1 MKKNTLK
8 IALAASAM
16 TLFFAGCGDDLLYSQ
31 DGNQFT
37 TVTALNPD
45 DCSDSTEGS
54 MAFVKSKAT
63 MYVCSEGEWIAM
75 NDHEAIQYR
84 CESKELKD
92 KSGIAIIC
100 DGSDTIG
107 VVYNGKDGKDGTNGK
122 NGTNGTNGTNGS
134 AGDDGKD
141 ADMDKIQKDIDAK
154 LSSASAKNK
163 KDIDDAL
170 KNLSSAS
177 AKNQKD
183 VDDAIKGLSS
193 ASAKNEKDINDKL
206 SSASAK
212 NEKDINDKL
221 SSASREIDE
230 KFDDAYSSLSAELED
245 KKCEIVNTERNDET
259 AIITVTIR
267 CGEAE
272 TKMEIPFTPV
282 NENLAKVYKKHVV
295 VRFPVQA
302 NKETKTNDIYEEIWK
317 NLKGGDNAELTV
329 TDLDEKFAPSGK
341 VFMQDLFA
349 SANKS
354 FVTIEET
361 NEKTVEYKVAR
372 LEGDLDI
379 TNLTTP
385 VVKLRVKL
393 NLSNNAFGAFGG
405 FGSNATDVI
414 FNAYADLSDASDT
427 VVVDFLTD
435 YKAARVKNLV
445 DAGSKFAAANKQAN
459 EELAGALYLEN
470 SEEYPSF
477 EHYAPD
483 QIGLAENFNSIVWVM
498 ALIDQKDKTPGFNSV
513 YNAFRNVFAENG
525 NFNTAVNTTYA
536 GKEHSMFFVDYLAL
550 LIDANFFKLNQMQHG
565 DNTAET
571 NVWSGTDAVYYKIL
585 QNGFV
590 EAYKL
595 KVEDAKV
602 FNDPSGYSSKV
613 YKSDVEGGYFRYFE
627 YIENEQVWYPV
638 TLWAVGVATVEKVCD
653 ADAVNST
660 FFYSFEGLDENA
672 VCVCDNGKCYWQDAE
687 NVCLGRNKGDKG
699 SAFFDGKIQEYE
711 CAEVEC
717 NPSASS
723 CVGFE
728 LGPVSPNSSN
738 SVASSSSAAS
748 GMTPEEQANNP
759 ESKLYLGECSATVN
773 EGKEKLFDYKNAEL
787 ATTTSKITFVCDG
800 SKWRQKDYHD
810 EKYGICSKTTMEK
823 GEVKEENGSEHY
835 KCDYLDKQEK
845 YEWIA
850 TDWQDVYNEKACH
863 YGYVNKKM
871 VTGSGYE
878 YVCEENSEYTDNWGN
893 HSHEWRETTVDEYC
907 VGDRVEATVQKL
919 EDEDLGES
927 TFNEKCS
934 YHGSTYA
941 RNNTASGAK
950 KWVYYGNFTNESTRN
965 SALLFLNG
973 YKDNIIYACNDWVN
987 IYCEPDSVE
996 TVQSK
1001 IASNMP
1007 EDEKQKWI
1015 NVLCNYGDYKQ
1026 ASGYA
1031 DGIAF
1036 EVNVTLKSGEN
1047 PKTFVASAKRD
1058 DWHEPTF
1065 EEIYGKCDEDKMKN
1079 QTKVAVYGGEKYKC
1093 NYISG
1098 GPSSGY
1104 YSWVKASD
1112 LDENA
1117 TLGICSRNRRKDAAV
1132 VGDVYYE
1139 CLSNGNAEGIPASS
1153 SSTDWLEINENEYL
1167 NAKFGYCETDRGD
1180 TKNIADIKS
1189 ETLKDGES
1197 HSFKCSIAK
1206 DVVND
1211 YGKWVDASTD
1221 IALNQICNR
1230 DNEGATVTKESV
1242 IYVCV
1247 YKDESSMYQWITSD
1261 EYCETHG
1268 ENLTYGGYHDNPHSS
1283 SSVSHCGES
1292 YACQTETDK
1301 KICHVGTESFVKLD
1315 SVWQS
1320 VAVYCDK
1327 HSTGYACEFVN
1338 HEGNIDES
1346 TVKYYEQTEYY
1357 VNTEQG
1363 YKKAETAEE
1372 YCEAF
1377 SPNHKGLCVFE
1388 FNVYS
1393 YCPGFGE
1400 WILSP
1405 GFCLR

>member
-1 MKKNTLK
+1 MNIKHLSTA
-8 IALAASAM
+8 ALCAA
-16 TLFFAGCGDDLLYSQ
+16 FAICTISCSNEDPASNDIYSIVSKL
-31 DGNQFT
+31 D
-37 TVTALNPD
+37 PD
-45 DCSDSTEGS
+45 NCNDKTEGS
-54 MAFVKSKAT
+54 LNFVKSEAT
-63 MYVCSEGEWIAM
+63 MYACSEGEWVAM

-84 CESKELKD
+84 CTSKELED
-92 KSGIAIIC
+92 KSGFAIIC
-100 DGSDTIG
+100 DGDTIG
-107 VVYNGKDGKDGTNGK
+107 TIKNGINGTDGKDGS
-122 NGTNGTNGTNGS
+122 NGTNGH
-134 AGDDGKD
+134 DGESVDTEAINKS
-141 ADMDKIQKDIDAK
+141 IQEAI
-154 LSSASAKNK
+154 SEASAKSQ
-163 KDIDDAL
+163 KDVDAAIQ
-170 KNLSSAS
+170 NLSSAS
-177 AKNQKD
+177 SKLD
-183 VDDAIKGLSS
+183 
-193 ASAKNEKDINDKL
+193 EDIDNRF
-206 SSASAK
+206 
-212 NEKDINDKL
+212 N
-221 SSASREIDE
+221 
-230 KFDDAYSSLSAELED
+230 DAYSSWNAELEN
-245 KKCEIVNTERNDET
+245 KSCTIVNTERNDET
-259 AIITVTIR
+259 AIITVTIK

-272 TKMEIPFTPV
+272 TEMEIPFTPV

-302 NKETKTNDIYEEIWK
+302 NKETKTDDIYEEIWK

-385 VVKLRVKL
+385 VVKFRVKL
-393 NLSNNAFGAFGG
+393 NLTNNAFGAFGG

-414 FNAYADLSDASDT
+414 YNAYADLSDASDT
-427 VVVDFLTD
+427 VVIDFLTD
-435 YKAARVKNLV
+435 YKAARVKKLV
-445 DAGSKFAAANKQAN
+445 DDGNGFGVANEQANK
-459 EELAGALYLEN
+459 ELAGALYLEN

-498 ALIDQKDKTPGFNSV
+498 ALIDQKDKTPGFNPV

-550 LIDANFFKLNQMQHG
+550 LIDANFFKWNQMQHG
-565 DNTAET
+565 DYTAET

-602 FNDPSGYSSKV
+602 FNGPSGYSSKV
-613 YKSDVEGGYFRYFE
+613 YKSDVKGGYFHYFE

-638 TLWAVGVATVEKVCD
+638 TLWAVGVATVEKDCD
-653 ADAVNST
+653 ENAVNST
-660 FFYSFEGLDENA
+660 FFYSFEGLDDNA
-672 VCVCDNGKCYWQDAE
+672 VCVCDNGNCGWQDAE

-711 CAEVEC
+711 CEC
-717 NPSASS
+717 DLSASS
-723 CVGFE
+723 TCDDLVPGI
-728 LGPVSPNSSN
+728 PSSSN

-787 ATTTSKITFVCDG
+787 ATATSKTTFVCDG
-800 SKWRQKDYHD
+800 SKWREKNELD
-810 EKYGICSKTTMEK
+810 EKYGICTKTVMGK
-823 GEVKEENGSEHY
+823 GVVKEENGSEHY

-850 TDWQDVYNEKACH
+850 ADWQEVYLEKACH
-863 YGYVNKKM
+863 YGYVDKKV
-871 VTGSGYE
+871 VTESGYE
-878 YVCEENSEYTDNWGN
+878 YVCETVENLDNDGN
-893 HSHEWRETTVDEYC
+893 HIHNWRE
-907 VGDRVEATVQKL
+907 L
-919 EDEDLGES
+919 
-927 TFNEKCS
+927 
-934 YHGSTYA
+934 
-941 RNNTASGAK
+941 
-950 KWVYYGNFTNESTRN
+950 
-965 SALLFLNG
+965 
-973 YKDNIIYACNDWVN
+973 
-987 IYCEPDSVE
+987 
-996 TVQSK
+996 
-1001 IASNMP
+1001 
-1007 EDEKQKWI
+1007 
-1015 NVLCNYGDYKQ
+1015 
-1026 ASGYA
+1026 
-1031 DGIAF
+1031 
-1036 EVNVTLKSGEN
+1036 
-1047 PKTFVASAKRD
+1047 
-1058 DWHEPTF
+1058 TF
-1065 EEIYGKCDEDKMKN
+1065 EDIYGECDEDKMKN
-1079 QTKVAVYGGEKYKC
+1079 QTEVAVYEGKKYKC

-1098 GPSSGY
+1098 GYSGG

-1117 TLGICSRNRRKDAAV
+1117 TLGICTRNRIKDVAI
-1132 VGDVYYE
+1132 VGDAYYE
-1139 CLSNGNAEGIPASS
+1139 CLNNGNAEGIPASS
-1153 SSTDWLEINENEYL
+1153 SSTDWLEIDENEYL
-1167 NAKFGYCETDRGD
+1167 NAKFGNCDTDRGN

-1206 DVVND
+1206 EVVND
-1211 YGKWVDASTD
+1211 NGKWVDASTD
-1221 IALNQICNR
+1221 IALDQICNR
-1230 DNEGATVTKESV
+1230 DNEDATVTKESV
-1242 IYVCV
+1242 INVCA

-1261 EYCETHG
+1261 EYCENKG
-1268 ENLTYGGYHDNPHSS
+1268 ENLTYGGYLVNPTSS
-1283 SSVSHCGES
+1283 SSMAHCGGRIE
-1292 YACQTETDK
+1292 CQTETDK

-1315 SVWQS
+1315 SMWQS
-1320 VAVYCDK
+1320 VAVYCED
-1327 HSTGYACEFVN
+1327 HSTGSACEFVK
-1338 HEGNIDES
+1338 HEGNINES

-1377 SPNHKGLCVFE
+1377 NPNHDGVCVFK
-1388 FNVYS
+1388 FDVYY
-1393 YCPGFGE
+1393 YCGSSKK
-1400 WILSP
+1400 WILTSEYCTTR
-1405 GFCLR
+1405 G

>member
-122 NGTNGTNGTNGS
+122 NGTNGSNGTNGDN
-134 AGDDGKD
+134 GDNGKD

-154 LSSASAKNK
+154 LSSASAQIQ
-163 KDIDDAL
+163 KDIDS
-170 KNLSSAS
+170 KMSSAS

-212 NEKDINDKL
+212 NEKDLNDKL

-230 KFDDAYSSLSAELED
+230 KFNDAYSSLSAELED
-245 KKCEIVNTERNDET
+245 KSCAIVDTVRDNEK

-361 NEKTVEYKVAR
+361 NEKAVEYKVAR

-414 FNAYADLSDASDT
+414 YNAYADLSDASDT
-427 VVVDFLTD
+427 VVIDFLTD
-435 YKAARVKNLV
+435 YKAARVKKLV
-445 DAGSKFAAANKQAN
+445 DDGNGFDVANELANKD
-459 EELAGALYLEN
+459 LAHALYLEN

-550 LIDANFFKLNQMQHG
+550 LIDANFFKWNQMQH
-565 DNTAET
+565 DDYTAET

-627 YIENEQVWYPV
+627 YIENEQVWYPI
-638 TLWAVGVATVEKVCD
+638 TLWAVGVATVEQVCD

-660 FFYSFEGLDENA
+660 FFYSFEGLDDNA
-672 VCVCDNGKCYWQDAE
+672 VCVCDNGKCYWQDTE

-699 SAFFDGKIQEYE
+699 SAFFDGEIQEYE
-711 CAEVEC
+711 CEC
-717 NPSASS
+717 DLSASS
-723 CVGFE
+723 TCDALVPGI
-728 LGPVSPNSSN
+728 PNSSN

-748 GMTPEEQANNP
+748 GMTPEELANDP
-759 ESKLYLGECSATVN
+759 SSKLYLGECSATVN

-787 ATTTSKITFVCDG
+787 ATATSKTTFVCDG

-907 VGDRVEATVQKL
+907 VGDRVKATVQKL

-965 SALLFLNG
+965 SALLLLNG
-973 YKDNIIYACNDWVN
+973 YKDNIIYTCNDWVN

-1007 EDEKQKWI
+1007 EVEKQKWI
-1015 NVLCNYGDYKQ
+1015 NVLCNYGDYKR

-1036 EVNVTLKSGEN
+1036 EVNVTLKNGEN

-1117 TLGICSRNRRKDAAV
+1117 TLGICTRNRKKDAAV
-1132 VGDVYYE
+1132 VGDAYYE

-1153 SSTDWLEINENEYL
+1153 SSTDWLVIDENEYL
-1167 NAKFGYCETDRGD
+1167 NAKFGYCDTDRGD

-1221 IALNQICNR
+1221 IALDKICNR
-1230 DNEGATVTKESV
+1230 DKEDTTVTKESV

-1268 ENLTYGGYHDNPHSS
+1268 ENLIYGGYHNNPHSS
-1283 SSVSHCGES
+1283 SSMSHCGE
-1292 YACQTETDK
+1292 YIECQTETDR

-1315 SVWQS
+1315 SEWQS
-1320 VAVYCDK
+1320 VAVYCDR
-1327 HSTGYACEFVN
+1327 HSTGSACEFVN
-1338 HEGNIDES
+1338 HVGEDITES
-1346 TVKYYEQTEYY
+1346 TLRYYEQTEYY
-1357 VNTEQG
+1357 VKTNQV
-1363 YKKAETAEE
+1363 YKKAETVEE

-1377 SPNHKGLCVFE
+1377 NPEHNETCI
-1388 FNVYS
+1388 FNFAVYI
-1393 YCPGFGE
+1393 YCE
-1400 WILSP
+1400 VLSKWAGWCP
-1405 GFCLR
+1405 TR